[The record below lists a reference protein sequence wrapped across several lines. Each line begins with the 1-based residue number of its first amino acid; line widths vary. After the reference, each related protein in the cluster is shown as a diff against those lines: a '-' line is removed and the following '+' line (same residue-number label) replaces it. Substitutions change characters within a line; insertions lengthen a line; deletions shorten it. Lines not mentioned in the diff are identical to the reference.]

1 VEHFATSE
9 DWFAARNAC
18 YAHAWD
24 ASGTRLLVTGGPL
37 AYGLKGC
44 YVGVWR

>member
-1 VEHFATSE
+1 METLMHL
-9 DWFAARNAC
+9 R
-18 YAHAWD
+18 
-24 ASGTRLLVTGGPL
+24 GTRLLVTGGPL